1 MQYFYLSLILWM
13 DIMVDV
19 KDSTC
24 FLILSTIGLNFYQL
38 VVPSGRAQLN
48 VSSVMPFAAGL
59 AVVLLADLAKKASF
73 FEGREARPAR
83 RARRVRVHDLM
94 SAQERFK
101 IAMQGKQV
109 ERTSRLFTN

>member
-1 MQYFYLSLILWM
+1 MFLNQLACFITTVFQQL
-13 DIMVDV
+13 
-19 KDSTC
+19 KPTPEDST
-24 FLILSTIGLNFYQL
+24 LPNFYQL

-48 VSSVMPFAAGL
+48 VSAVVPFAAGL

-94 SAQERFK
+94 SVQERFK